1 MSEVGEEE
9 RKKKSPQMS
18 RKIGGGSGR
27 EAFSLLELLIVIVII
42 SVLYSLISVNF
53 SLKKREAESVKP
65 ESLRRYPLRSTV
77 PAEGAQL
84 LCLNEC
90 RDCYIY
96 SGGKVTAEVESALG
110 SLKAY
115 IVDERGEAEQVD
127 FGRFRDHRI
136 CLRFRYH
143 PNGSSSEMIIES
155 KGRFLYYPTLFG
167 EVESFDSLEEAV
179 ARWRRGEGE
188 FTDKGDYY

>member
-1 MSEVGEEE
+1 MFSKLRE
-9 RKKKSPQMS
+9 
-18 RKIGGGSGR
+18 GSGR

-42 SVLYSLISVNF
+42 SVFYSLISVNF
-53 SLKKREAESVKP
+53 SLKKRESESVKL
-65 ESLRRYPLRSTV
+65 ENLRRYPLRGRV

-90 RDCYIY
+90 RECYIY
-96 SGGKVTAEVESALG
+96 SGGKVTAELESALG

-115 IVDERGEAEQVD
+115 IVDKSGEAVPVD

-136 CLRFRYH
+136 CLRFRYY

-155 KGRFLYYPTLFG
+155 KGRFLYYPTLFAK
-167 EVESFDSLEEAV
+167 VESFDSLEEAV
-179 ARWRRGEGE
+179 TRWRRGEGE